1 MILYLL
7 IAVFTVML
15 AVWVKTIAVNG
26 GNEYRNEGISRQQA
40 CNRLC
45 LFSIFIVLFAV
56 SACRLNVGN
65 DYAKYVE
72 FMHLINCN
80 AFVPTEFG
88 FNQVVKLLYGI
99 SGFENYLLVFVFL
112 LFLLFLRFCSFCTGF
127 TGRPT
132 LFHLAS
138 SCLWLL
144 AIIFS
149 PSTPC
154 GITWLWLWRCWR
166 FPVCLRESG

>member
-15 AVWVKTIAVNG
+15 AVWVKTIPVNG
-26 GNEYRNEGISRQQA
+26 GDGYRNEGISRQQA

-72 FMHLINCN
+72 FIMCRR
-80 AFVPTEFG
+80 
-88 FNQVVKLLYGI
+88 K
-99 SGFENYLLVFVFL
+99 
-112 LFLLFLRFCSFCTGF
+112 
-127 TGRPT
+127 
-132 LFHLAS
+132 
-138 SCLWLL
+138 
-144 AIIFS
+144 
-149 PSTPC
+149 
-154 GITWLWLWRCWR
+154 
-166 FPVCLRESG
+166 